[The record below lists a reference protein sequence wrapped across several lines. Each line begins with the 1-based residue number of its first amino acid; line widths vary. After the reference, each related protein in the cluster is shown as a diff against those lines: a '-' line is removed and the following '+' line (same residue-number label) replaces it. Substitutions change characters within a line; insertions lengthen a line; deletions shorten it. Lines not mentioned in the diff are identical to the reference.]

1 MKTAEDLLKEKG
13 TEIISVNPDTPLL
26 EAVKILVD
34 KKIGGVAVKDGDK
47 YVGIWTERDLLKN
60 FAENSLTCSEI
71 PIKEVMITNLVTAKH
86 DESIYALMDKFLGKH
101 LRHLFIEK
109 DHEII
114 GLLSIGDVVKANL
127 NEKTKELEELNAVFN
142 WDYYNNW
149 RWRK

>member
-13 TEIISVNPDTPLL
+13 TEIISVNPDAVIQ
-26 EAVKILVD
+26 EAVKVMNER
-34 KKIGGVAVKDGDK
+34 KIGGIAIKEGDK
-47 YVGIWTERDLLKN
+47 IVGIWTERDLLRN
-60 FAENSLTCSEI
+60 VAEDTFDYKTT
-71 PIKEVMITNLVTAKH
+71 PIKNVMQTDLLTANY
-86 DESIYALMDKFLGKH
+86 DESIYTLMDKFLGEKI
-101 LRHLFIEK
+101 RHLFIVK
-109 DHEII
+109 DGKFI

>member
-13 TEIISVNPDTPLL
+13 TEIISVNPDTTLFD
-26 EAVKILVD
+26 AVKVMVEN
-34 KKIGGVAVKDGDK
+34 KIGGIAVKDGDN

-60 FAENSLTCSEI
+60 FADDKSACSEI
-71 PIKEVMITNLVTAKH
+71 PIKNVMVTNLITAEH
-86 DESIYALMDKFLGKH
+86 NESIYTLMDKFLGER
-101 LRHLFIEK
+101 LRHLFIK
-109 DHEII
+109 KNNQII

>member
-13 TEIISVNPDTPLL
+13 TEIISVNPDTSLL
-26 EAVKILVD
+26 EAAKILVD
-34 KKIGGVAVKDGDK
+34 KKIGGVAVKEGEK
-47 YVGIWTERDLLKN
+47 YVGIWTERDLVRN
-60 FAENSLTCSEI
+60 FAENALTCSEI
-71 PIKEVMITNLVTAKH
+71 PIKDVMVTNLITAKH
-86 DESIYALMDKFLGKH
+86 DESIYTLMDKFLGKR

-109 DHEII
+109 NNEII